1 MESRMNKLKKGSIEM
16 EKKWLYPLIMGF
28 AMCIFFAGT
37 SFNMGLVSS
46 IHNNLNSIFFFL
58 PSHRAVNR
66 TTTTPTFVEKKISP
80 APAPSASATTIP
92 RMAYLISGSK
102 GDLDKLWRTLFAL
115 YHPLNQYVL
124 HLDLESP
131 LEERLELSSRVE
143 NQPIFK
149 EVGNVFVIPKAN
161 MVTYRGPTMV
171 ANTLHA
177 CAILLKRSKDWDW
190 FINLS
195 ASDYPLVTQDDL
207 LYIFRDLDRK
217 VNFIEHTS
225 HLGWKADKRAMP
237 LIVDPGLY
245 MSTKKDLFW
254 VGPKRTLPTAFKLFT
269 GSAWM
274 VLSRAFVEYVVWGWD
289 NLPRTLLMYY
299 ANFVSSPEGYFQT
312 VICNN
317 PELAKTIVN
326 SDLHY
331 ISWDI
336 PPKQHPHVLSIN
348 DTEKMI
354 ASNAAFARK
363 FRQDDP
369 VLDVIDKKLLHRRK
383 GLFTLGGWCSGKPK
397 CTKVGDKYRILP
409 GKGSHRLRRLINR
422 ETLVARFG
430 QNQCT

>member
-195 ASDYPLVTQDDL
+195 ASDYPLVTQD
-207 LYIFRDLDRK
+207 
-217 VNFIEHTS
+217 
-225 HLGWKADKRAMP
+225 
-237 LIVDPGLY
+237 
-245 MSTKKDLFW
+245 
-254 VGPKRTLPTAFKLFT
+254 